1 MVKNILVALL
11 LVILV
16 GCGSMSTTTEK
27 DIIEKADIST
37 VSGYTDSIKKTVQ
50 VVNVDMTKLFTL
62 YPALQEKNVGLGF
75 AESVLDYLDETNR
88 FIFTE
93 EKAEI
98 KERMVTQFKASKKGV
113 FEEPIDGKG
122 KIKAARY
129 FVYVTV
135 ADFAVDEDETVVK
148 GKAKVVVTT
157 FIRLQV
163 RFVNAETGQI
173 YIGSGEGEA
182 TKTGIF
188 DNIDKLYGKKEGA
201 PAAGGEA
208 GGETGAGAP
217 PPPGGEEAGGA
228 PPPPPGGEGGM
239 PTERL
244 VRNDLDLIL
253 ENTLFNSPE
262 TIDLS
267 KGRNSLVEIDQKL
280 KDLIDK

>member
-11 LVILV
+11 LVILI
-16 GCGSMSTTTEK
+16 GCGSMKTTTEK
-27 DIIEKADIST
+27 DVIETKDIST
-37 VSGYTDSIKKTVQ
+37 VSNYTDSIKKTVQ

-98 KERMVTQFKASKKGV
+98 KERMVTQFKASKKGI

-122 KIKAARY
+122 KIKAAQY

-135 ADFAVDEDETVVK
+135 ADFAVDEDETVKVK
-148 GKAKVVVTT
+148 GTSQVIVTT

-163 RFVNAETGQI
+163 RFVDAKTGQI

-182 TKTGIF
+182 VKIGESFLKSLDMKFSQSTVGKATRKSLETATTKVIESLIRNGIF
-188 DNIDKLYGKKEGA
+188 TK
-201 PAAGGEA
+201 
-208 GGETGAGAP
+208 
-217 PPPGGEEAGGA
+217 
-228 PPPPPGGEGGM
+228 
-239 PTERL
+239 
-244 VRNDLDLIL
+244 
-253 ENTLFNSPE
+253 
-262 TIDLS
+262 
-267 KGRNSLVEIDQKL
+267 
-280 KDLIDK
+280 

>member
-16 GCGSMSTTTEK
+16 GCGTMSTTTEK

-88 FIFTE
+88 FVFTE

-122 KIKAARY
+122 KIKAAQY

-135 ADFAVDEDETVVK
+135 ADFAVDEDETVQK
-148 GKAKVVVTT
+148 GKSTVVVTT

-163 RFVNAETGQI
+163 RFVDAKTGQI

-182 TKTGIF
+182 TKTGESFLKSLDMKFSQSTVGKATRKSLETATTKVVENLIKNGIF
-188 DNIDKLYGKKEGA
+188 KN
-201 PAAGGEA
+201 
-208 GGETGAGAP
+208 
-217 PPPGGEEAGGA
+217 
-228 PPPPPGGEGGM
+228 
-239 PTERL
+239 
-244 VRNDLDLIL
+244 
-253 ENTLFNSPE
+253 
-262 TIDLS
+262 
-267 KGRNSLVEIDQKL
+267 
-280 KDLIDK
+280 